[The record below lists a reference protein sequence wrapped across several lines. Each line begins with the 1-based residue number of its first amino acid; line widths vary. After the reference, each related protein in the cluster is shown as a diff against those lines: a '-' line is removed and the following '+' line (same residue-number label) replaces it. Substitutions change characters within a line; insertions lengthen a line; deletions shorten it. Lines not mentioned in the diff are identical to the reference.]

1 MKLPQS
7 FNFVPLLVVVL
18 LVQDSRAEDTLREH
32 TDWVLSVAFSPDGTT
47 LASGAADGTVKLWDV
62 EKRKEIDTLKKGDW
76 GFIYSSVAF
85 SPDGRLLAAGAGDT
99 VKLWNVFEDLSR

>member
-47 LASGAADGTVKLWDV
+47 LASGAADT
-62 EKRKEIDTLKKGDW
+62 R
-76 GFIYSSVAF
+76 
-85 SPDGRLLAAGAGDT
+85 
-99 VKLWNVFEDLSR
+99 